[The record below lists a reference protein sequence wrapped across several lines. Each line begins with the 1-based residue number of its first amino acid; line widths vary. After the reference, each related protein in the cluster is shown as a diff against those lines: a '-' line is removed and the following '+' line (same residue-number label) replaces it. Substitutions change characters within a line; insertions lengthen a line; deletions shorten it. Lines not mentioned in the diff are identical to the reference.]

1 MKHKVTSESQKIDP
15 KTQKLLNDVIG
26 NANDRDLFIRTALHA
41 ENVIDQWLEKK
52 FKIPEKVLDNQL
64 FFYGLKLDILKN
76 AGDVYDP
83 YLYNLKEI
91 SEIRNRYA
99 HKLDP
104 KEENIRRMIMT
115 MKVPDNFAIPLKKER
130 NPLDYFKFISIA
142 TILEMESALKYKRR
156 LYVKSKK

>member
-1 MKHKVTSESQKIDP
+1 MKVAPKKQKLDP

-76 AGDVYDP
+76 SGLVYDP

-104 KEENIRRMIMT
+104 KEENIKQMILT
-115 MKVPDNFAIPLKKER
+115 MKVPDNFAVPFKKEK
-130 NPLDYFKFISIA
+130 NPLDYFKLVSIA
-142 TILEMESALKYKRR
+142 TIVEMESALKYKRK
-156 LYVKSKK
+156 LYLDSRK